1 LLKLRLSSLDEG
13 AVTMSEDA
21 AERSEEIKGV
31 MARADYVNIPTLR
44 PNSSLIKLRADLEE
58 NANLRKQLTEDPS
71 AVLQQY
77 GLSVALPAGSLRRL
91 STGGGITIP
100 GEVGVH
106 ADAHAD
112 AHADFNPHIDWPM
125 HLDLF

>member
-1 LLKLRLSSLDEG
+1 MKLRLSSLDEG

-21 AERSEEIKGV
+21 AGRSEEVKGV

-58 NANLRKQLTEDPS
+58 NADLRRQLTEDPS
-71 AVLQQY
+71 AVLKQY
-77 GLSVALPAGSLRRL
+77 GLSVALSAGTLRRL

-100 GEVGVH
+100 GGGAGLH
-106 ADAHAD
+106 ADTHAD
-112 AHADFNPHIDWPM
+112 GHLDFDPHIDWPT